1 MTAKMLLEQY
11 MAERHALGFVSKTD
25 EGCIRRF
32 LRDYKE
38 PEDGKIVFS
47 KEYVLEHIGTGLN
60 QKANTVLRDVSAIN
74 GFLNLVQANVNT
86 IYIKDYLGHA
96 DISTTE
102 VYARADNEAKRAA
115 LEKASLCLELP
126 CASNWEQDADL
137 IAWLSSLG

>member
-1 MTAKMLLEQY
+1 MSLHYVEYHKKLPAKIQMKS
-11 MAERHALGFVSKTD
+11 G
-25 EGCIRRF
+25 
-32 LRDYKE
+32 
-38 PEDGKIVFS
+38 
-47 KEYVLEHIGTGLN
+47 GTKG
-60 QKANTVLRDVSAIN
+60 D
-74 GFLNLVQANVNT
+74 LVQANVNT

>member
-1 MTAKMLLEQY
+1 M
-11 MAERHALGFVSKTD
+11 H
-25 EGCIRRF
+25 
-32 LRDYKE
+32 
-38 PEDGKIVFS
+38 
-47 KEYVLEHIGTGLN
+47 
-60 QKANTVLRDVSAIN
+60 
-74 GFLNLVQANVNT
+74 LVQANVNT

-137 IAWLSSLG
+137 IAGFHPLAKRNILCTVEQSKNSLAPLFLGGAIHI